1 MVAHALRAHHQ
12 ALQRVR
18 HDEHLIIRV
27 ELAAVFACIDAD
39 DLEALAADAKL
50 LSDRAHRTE
59 EILAQR
65 LADHTYPCAAL
76 AVRLCQVAPCRDR
89 HARNLTV
96 VFVDEIHLKIAAVRA
111 VRVHFLAAV
120 LHAAVLPV
128 PVLRLRRPCGDL
140 IERIK
145 VFLELL
151 PVLVP
156 RTPGVDVD
164 AVRAHR
170 LVLELLQLGRALD
183 GRDDGDDGRD
193 ADDDAEHGQQ
203 RADLVVEYGFESH
216 ANGLSPV
223 HILTP
228 SLARSLTMRPS

>member
-1 MVAHALRAHHQ
+1 M
-12 ALQRVR
+12 
-18 HDEHLIIRV
+18 
-27 ELAAVFACIDAD
+27 
-39 DLEALAADAKL
+39 
-50 LSDRAHRTE
+50 
-59 EILAQR
+59 
-65 LADHTYPCAAL
+65 
-76 AVRLCQVAPCRDR
+76 
-89 HARNLTV
+89 
-96 VFVDEIHLKIAAVRA
+96 FVDEIHLKIAAVRA

-156 RTPGVDVD
+156 RAPGVDVD

-193 ADDDAEHGQQ
+193 ADNDAEHGQQ